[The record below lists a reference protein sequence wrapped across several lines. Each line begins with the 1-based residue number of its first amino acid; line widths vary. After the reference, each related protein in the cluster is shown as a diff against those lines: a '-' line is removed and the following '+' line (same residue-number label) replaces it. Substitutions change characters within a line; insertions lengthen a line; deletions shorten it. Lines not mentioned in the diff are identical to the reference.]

1 MAQLNYIGPNGIVT
15 QSFDDILYG
24 TDSGQGLVQQF
35 LGIFPNAN
43 LNQNTQDG
51 QWLNIMA
58 LEKKDALD
66 TLTQYYNNLDVD
78 RVVGIPQ
85 QILYKLNGLTIKA
98 FTYSFVYVDV
108 TVTAPVNLQGLD
120 DNLYDA
126 EGVGY
131 TVTDTNGNRWIL
143 AESQS
148 LAAGTHSLNFRAGE
162 LGNVI
167 SLPNTITVMETV
179 IAGVSSVNNPA
190 NNYITGGV
198 GESDSEFRIRRNRSM
213 AVPSQGFDD
222 SIQSQ
227 LLALDGVSEARV
239 FQNRGNTTDADGI
252 PAHTVWV
259 VVKGGKKEEIA
270 QTIYANIPPGIPMKG
285 TKSESVTKP
294 NGNTET
300 MYYDEPTDVPLY
312 INANIKLTGGAI
324 DEDYVKTQLSALTF
338 EIGQSVES
346 ANITTEIKNI
356 VGENGA
362 PYNVE
367 LSNDNITFG
376 EIVNPGRLDGFFT
389 IQTGNITLTVVP

>member
-1 MAQLNYIGPNGIVT
+1 MTQPNYIGPNGLVT
-15 QSFDDILYG
+15 QSFEDILYDE
-24 TDSGQGLVQQF
+24 TDGLITRF
-35 LGIFPNAN
+35 LQIFPNAN
-43 LNQNTQDG
+43 LNQNTPDG

-58 LEKKDALD
+58 LEKKDGLN

-78 RVVGIPQ
+78 RAIGIPQ

-98 FTYSFVYVDV
+98 YTYSFVYVDV

-148 LAAGTHSLNFRAGE
+148 LAVGTHSLNFRAGE

-167 SLPNTITVMETV
+167 SLPNTITIMETV

-198 GESDSEFRIRRNRSM
+198 GESDSEFRTRRNRSM

-259 VVKGGKKEEIA
+259 VVKGGKPQEIA
-270 QTIYANIPPGIPMKG
+270 QTIYANMPPGIPMKG
-285 TKSESVTKP
+285 TESESVTKP

-300 MYYDEPTDVPLY
+300 IHYDKPTAVSLY

-324 DEDYVKTQLSALTF
+324 DEDYVKTQLSALSF

-367 LSNDNITFG
+367 LSNDGVTFE
-376 EIVNPGRLDGFFT
+376 EIVNPGRLDGYFAV
-389 IQTGNITLTVVP
+389 QKSNITLTVVP